1 MIGKKLRVACVFE
14 GELTVGGGFQQPL
27 SVLKEIYHNCN
38 FDCIPIIFSK
48 QNQQILHT
56 LNIESILCHRGLLSR
71 IKELFIKHSIIKY
84 FLHRIRIL
92 SALEKVLFAQNIDI
106 CYFLT
111 PSSQCLSLSRH
122 HFIFTIW
129 DLSHRDF
136 VEFPEV
142 YHNNEFNNRE
152 FLYRNAIHKAVAVIT
167 DSEYGRHNAI
177 AYYNASPHRI
187 YACHFAPSINTTD
200 ENIPSNINIKEKYN
214 ISGDYIYYPAQFWSH
229 KNHIY
234 ILEALQILKNEGI
247 CINAIFSGSNRGN
260 LEYILEM
267 AKAMGL
273 EDLVHYIGFA
283 PNNEIKS
290 LYTQSLALVMP
301 TYFGPTN
308 IPPLEAF
315 SLGVPVIYSDLPD
328 LKEQVGDAALLC
340 DLHDPASL
348 AQQIKLL
355 LHNTNLREELAQK
368 GVEQLAKLNATSITD
383 ILPTILEDF
392 RIKRKCWK

>member
-1 MIGKKLRVACVFE
+1 MSEKLRVACVFE

-27 SVLKEIYHNCN
+27 SVIKEIYHTRD
-38 FDCIPIIFSK
+38 FTCIPIVFSK
-48 QNQQILHT
+48 SNQQT
-56 LNIESILCHRGLLSR
+56 LRTLGIESTLCHRGLISR
-71 IKELFIKHSIIKY
+71 IKELFIRHSVLKY
-84 FLHRIRIL
+84 FLHRIRII
-92 SALEKVLFAQNIDI
+92 SALEKTLFAKNIDI
-106 CYFLT
+106 CYFLS
-111 PSSQCLSLSRH
+111 PSSQCLSLSQH
-122 HFIFTIW
+122 HFIFPIW

-142 YHNNEFNNRE
+142 YRDNEFDNRE
-152 FLYRNAIHKAVAVIT
+152 FLYQNAIHKAVAIIT
-167 DSEYGRHNAI
+167 DSEYGRKNAI

-187 YACHFAPSINTTD
+187 YACHFTPSINVIDTNTA
-200 ENIPSNINIKEKYN
+200 STINIKEKYN

-234 ILEALQILKNEGI
+234 ILEALQILKNQGI
-247 CINAIFSGSNRGN
+247 AINAIFSGSNRGN
-260 LEYILEM
+260 LQYILEM
-267 AKAMGL
+267 AQKMGVQ
-273 EDLVHYIGFA
+273 DLVHYIGFA

-315 SLGVPVIYSDLPD
+315 SLGVPVIYSNLPD

-340 DLHDPASL
+340 DLHNPTSL

-355 LHNTNLREELAQK
+355 LDDEHLRADLAQK
-368 GVEQLAKLNATSITD
+368 GREQLKKLNATSITD
-383 ILPTILEDF
+383 TLSKILKDF
-392 RIKRKCWK
+392 HTKRKCWR